1 MRQKRD
7 NYVFLPVIINKCYL
21 QINKCY
27 HLTTSKFELQIKEY
41 KQTIQCWCLC
51 TDYYRVM
58 YNYHFPVRIIFAL
71 QLWGDQVFD
80 TPPRLELK
88 GKTKQK
94 NTELRGRFY
103 GRFSNKLEISCW
115 LRLASSACSGL
126 DHGDPAAIRFRSQ
139 ACNSAFNILEHTQ
152 TASPLTMPYC
162 PISNIA

>member
-1 MRQKRD
+1 MF
-7 NYVFLPVIINKCYL
+7 FLPVIINKCYL

-27 HLTTSKFELQIKEY
+27 HLTAAKLELTNKNRRYDVGVYAPIITELCI
-41 KQTIQCWCLC
+41 TIILRSGFFYFTALGGPCLWY
-51 TDYYRVM
+51 T
-58 YNYHFPVRIIFAL
+58 
-71 QLWGDQVFD
+71 
-80 TPPRLELK
+80 PRLELK

-162 PISNIA
+162 TLVI